1 MKLCKQLDEARQA
14 QIDRGDHVRPIDEIR
29 MNRQEKAKARETR
42 QKDRQINRAARQTN
56 RALNQAERDLRDIEL
71 DEAESFK
78 EKRDI
83 RSDYRKS
90 KKDSRKALGA
100 TAIEQ
105 AYATL
110 EKNPN
115 VFVRLCAETL
125 IQGTGL
131 GSGDRMKDF
140 YDASLNHTKQCG
152 LLDFLLE
159 AIQCLFGGLSLEEAL
174 LIMVTKAL
182 NAMGVENFG
191 ILFAGLP
198 PDEQAKLDELV
209 KNNLAL
215 AIESR
220 NE

>member
-1 MKLCKQLDEARQA
+1 
-14 QIDRGDHVRPIDEIR
+14 
-29 MNRQEKAKARETR
+29 MNRQEKAKAREKR
-42 QKDRQINRAARQTN
+42 QLDRQLNRLDRQIDRAGRQTD
-56 RALNQAERDLRDIEL
+56 RVIRDIEL

-83 RSDYRKS
+83 RSDYRES

-100 TAIEQ
+100 TALEQ

-140 YDASLNHTKQCG
+140 YDGSLNQIKICG

-174 LIMVTKAL
+174 LYDRDWETRPV
-182 NAMGVENFG
+182 
-191 ILFAGLP
+191 P
-198 PDEQAKLDELV
+198 
-209 KNNLAL
+209 
-215 AIESR
+215 
-220 NE
+220 